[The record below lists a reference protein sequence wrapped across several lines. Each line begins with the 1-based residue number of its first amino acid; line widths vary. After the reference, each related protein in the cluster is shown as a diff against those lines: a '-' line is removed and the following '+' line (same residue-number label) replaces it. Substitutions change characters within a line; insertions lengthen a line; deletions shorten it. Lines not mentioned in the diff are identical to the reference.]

1 VNPAARCLIIENDPS
16 DDARR
21 LGEWLIEAGLELTVC
36 RAHAGDPVPAEPA
49 GFAAVVVLGGD
60 QHVYPSWDG
69 APGAPW
75 FPAVEAL
82 LRRCVSS
89 DVATLGVCLGAQLL
103 AAAHAGTVEPAAAG
117 PEVGM
122 GLVAKRDAAELD
134 PLFGPLPMLPDV
146 IVWHGDEITEL
157 PLGAVLLY
165 SSSRYPH
172 QAFRVGRT
180 GWGVQFHI
188 ECDTAMVADWASGDS
203 AVLRAVGVSGDEVVG
218 SVAALQDDVF
228 EVWHPFAYRF
238 AAIARGEL
246 AVVQTDRDRPRT
258 GRELPLLRPG
268 H

>member
-1 VNPAARCLIIENDPS
+1 
-16 DDARR
+16 
-21 LGEWLIEAGLELTVC
+21 
-36 RAHAGDPVPAEPA
+36 
-49 GFAAVVVLGGD
+49 
-60 QHVYPSWDG
+60 
-69 APGAPW
+69 
-75 FPAVEAL
+75 
-82 LRRCVSS
+82 
-89 DVATLGVCLGAQLL
+89 
-103 AAAHAGTVEPAAAG
+103 
-117 PEVGM
+117 
-122 GLVAKRDAAELD
+122 
-134 PLFGPLPMLPDV
+134 MLPDV

-157 PLGAVLLY
+157 PLGAVLLF

-203 AVLRAVGVSGDEVVG
+203 AVLRAVGVSGDDVVA

-246 AVVQTDRDRPRT
+246 ALVQTDRDRPRT
-258 GRELPLLRPG
+258 GRELPLLDPG